1 MGDFRVDAVKQ
12 AVNSLGWSCES
23 YDESQSQ
30 LIVNANGTWYISFA
44 DKKEI
49 KVNVPVM
56 EIPAKILFSGMIPT
70 LLQLTNEKC
79 SYVKFDQMSEYII
92 ACSAI
97 SSSIFLRTDN
107 ETELKEDLMAMHNE
121 MVAGTRALE
130 SFISRLLD

>member
-1 MGDFRVDAVKQ
+1 MGDFRVDAVKR